1 MNSRAIHLELA
12 TSLESDCFII
22 VFRVFV
28 DKRGSPKFMY
38 SDNGANFVGTGR
50 EIRQA
55 IENWNKR
62 QIKDELLQ
70 KGCHWVFQPPKAS
83 HASGMWKRLIGSTRT
98 ALKAMLRESL
108 VKEDVLA
115 AVLTKVEAT
124 LNYRPICTI
133 SDDPK
138 DLQPLTPNHLFLH
151 RTLSALPPGTFCE
164 GRYVV
169 EKDMEIDAGIA

>member
-1 MNSRAIHLELA
+1 
-12 TSLESDCFII
+12 
-22 VFRVFV
+22 
-28 DKRGSPKFMY
+28 MY
-38 SDNGANFVGTGR
+38 SDNGANFVGAGR

-83 HASGMWKRLIGSTRT
+83 HASGIWERLIGSTRT

-108 VKEDVLA
+108 VEEDVLA
-115 AVLTKVEAT
+115 AVLAEVEGT
-124 LNYRPICTI
+124 LNSRPLCTI

-138 DLQPLTPNHLFLH
+138 NLQLLTPNYLLLH
-151 RTLSALPPGTFCE
+151 RTVSALPPGTF
-164 GRYVV
+164 V
-169 EKDMEIDAGIA
+169 K